1 MFKISNLIELLV
13 LQFGDFKDELT
24 TVNTLQKM
32 CHFVTW
38 AEIFDKEKSLR
49 FDRIVSLMKI
59 AIKYKTKGINVRYLS
74 EPFIN

>member
-1 MFKISNLIELLV
+1 
-13 LQFGDFKDELT
+13 
-24 TVNTLQKM
+24 M

-38 AEIFDKEKSLR
+38 AEIFDKEKSLS

-59 AIKYKTKGINVRYLS
+59 AIKYKTKLINVRYLS